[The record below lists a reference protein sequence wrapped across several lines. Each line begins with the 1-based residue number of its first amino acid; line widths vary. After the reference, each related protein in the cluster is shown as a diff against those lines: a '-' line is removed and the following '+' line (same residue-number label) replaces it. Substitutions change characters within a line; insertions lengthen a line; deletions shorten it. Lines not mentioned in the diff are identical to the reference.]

1 MRNVLSQAEID
12 SLLQS
17 LEQGEISTE
26 DLTKENV
33 RVRKYD
39 FRRPNRFSKSNL
51 SVLSLIHDHFAR
63 QLANFLT
70 AYLRVPV
77 TAKLATVDQ
86 VAFED
91 LVVSLPAHTV
101 AAVFALTGYGLGIIN
116 LGYDLSIP
124 IIDLVCGGSGDVPK
138 RGRPIT
144 EIEVNMYR
152 RLIKYILERYET
164 SWKDTMPLSC
174 VLQSLETNPRLIQ
187 SIPPQEMVAVVTLSL
202 TINKVQGIISVCL
215 PFMTINSIINK
226 PTADAVEAGKIDY
239 RERWQDRRK
248 TLGQAMLSLTAIL
261 GAGEITVQDF
271 LHLTVGDVVAVDKK
285 PGDLVDLLV
294 ENRRA
299 FSVQPGVMDSQLAVQ
314 VVASRLGGDDELD

>member
-12 SLLQS
+12 SPLQS
-17 LEQGEISTE
+17 LEQGEVSTE

-33 RVRKYD
+33 RARRYD

-77 TAKLATVDQ
+77 AAKLATVDQ

-101 AAVFALTGYGLGIIN
+101 AAVFALSGYGLGIFN
-116 LGYDLSIP
+116 VGYDLSIP

-144 EIEVNMYR
+144 EIEITMYR
-152 RLIKYILERYET
+152 RLVVYMLERYET
-164 SWKDTMPLSC
+164 AWRDTAGLAC
-174 VLQSLETNPRLIQ
+174 VLQTLETNPRLIQ

-202 TINKVQGIISVCL
+202 SINKVQGIISVCL
-215 PFMTINSIINK
+215 PFMTIGSIINK
-226 PTADAVEAGKIDY
+226 PRADALETIKLDY
-239 RERWQDRRK
+239 RERWQERRK
-248 TLGQAMLSLTAIL
+248 TLGHAVLSLTALL
-261 GAGEITVQDF
+261 GAGEITVDDF
-271 LHLTVGDVVAVDKK
+271 LHLAVGDVVAVDKK
-285 PGDLVDLLV
+285 PGDLMELLV
-294 ENRRA
+294 EDRRA
-299 FSVQPGVMDSQLAVQ
+299 FAVQPGVVDTQLAVQ
-314 VVASRLGGDDELD
+314 IVAARLGGEEELD

>member
-12 SLLQS
+12 TLLQS
-17 LEQGEISTE
+17 LEQGAVDTE

-51 SVLSLIHDHFAR
+51 SALSLIHDNFAR

-91 LVVSLPAHTV
+91 LVVSLPAHTI
-101 AAVFALTGYGLGIIN
+101 AAVFAFTGYGPGIIN

-124 IIDLVCGGSGDVPK
+124 IMDLVCGGGGDVPK
-138 RGRPIT
+138 RGRPVT

-152 RLIKYILERYET
+152 RLAAYMLERYEAA
-164 SWKDTMPLSC
+164 WKDSMAPSC
-174 VLQSLETNPRLIQ
+174 VLQSLETNPRLVQ

-215 PFMTINSIINK
+215 PFMTINSLINK
-226 PTADAVEAGKIDY
+226 PRADAVEADKVDF
-239 RERWQDRRK
+239 RERWLERRK
-248 TLGQAMLSLTAIL
+248 TLGQATLALTAML
-261 GAGEITVQDF
+261 GAGEITVNEF
-271 LHLTVGDVVAVDKK
+271 LHLAVGDIVAVDKK
-285 PGDLVDLLV
+285 PGDLIDLLV
-294 ENRRA
+294 EDRRA
-299 FSVQPGVMDSQLAVQ
+299 FSVQPGVMGTHLAVQ
-314 VVASRLGGDDELD
+314 IVASRLGGEE